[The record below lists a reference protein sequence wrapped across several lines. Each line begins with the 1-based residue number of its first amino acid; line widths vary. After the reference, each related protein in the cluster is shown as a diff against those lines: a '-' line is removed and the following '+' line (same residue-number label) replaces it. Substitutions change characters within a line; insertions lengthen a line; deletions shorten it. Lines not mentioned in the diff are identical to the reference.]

1 MSALTNTYKRRHIMA
16 NYNGKDRSFVQYSK
30 INIAK
35 ESLPED
41 AYDKFS
47 IGIFGEEQ
55 KEIIITFY
63 TFAGIPSVKLEA
75 VCKSWAFLHEC
86 QDILE
91 AIGRVDTGNFTPDDA
106 RDLLLGLGI
115 KDITEGLNSISE
127 SV

>member
-1 MSALTNTYKRRHIMA
+1 MA
-16 NYNGKDRSFVQYSK
+16 KYNGKDRSFVQYSK

-35 ESLPED
+35 ESLPEN

-55 KEIIITFY
+55 KEIFISFY

-75 VCKSWAFLHEC
+75 SCNSWAFLYES

-91 AIGRVDTGNFTPDDA
+91 AIARVDIGNFMPDDA
-106 RDLLLGLGI
+106 HNLLVGLGI
-115 KDITEGLNSISE
+115 KDITEELNSISE
-127 SV
+127 SR